1 MKKLFLTYLFCIIG
15 FSSLAG
21 EIDGKGV
28 FCKDTV
34 YRKNIWEAIYFED
47 NHAINLVTKEKFR
60 YSLKGHYV
68 FWDNFRLDRR
78 ILELTKG
85 TNYLKLNFIFYD
97 SYLWC
102 DNPADVNTVVR
113 KYNEAIKEY
122 KKTFKF

>member
-21 EIDGKGV
+21 AIDGKGV

-47 NHAINLVTKEKFR
+47 NHAFNLVTKEKFR

-78 ILELTKG
+78 ILELTKVA
-85 TNYLKLNFIFYD
+85 NYLKPRFTFYN

>member
-1 MKKLFLTYLFCIIG
+1 MKKIFLTYLFCIIG
-15 FSSLAG
+15 FGSLTG

-78 ILELTKG
+78 ILQLAKVAD
-85 TNYLKLNFIFYD
+85 YLKPRFIFYD
-97 SYLWC
+97 GYLWC
-102 DNPADVNTVVR
+102 DNPADINTVVR

>member
-1 MKKLFLTYLFCIIG
+1 MKKIFLTYLFCIIG
-15 FSSLAG
+15 FGSLAG

-47 NHAINLVTKEKFR
+47 NHAFNLVTKEKFR

-85 TNYLKLNFIFYD
+85 TNYSRLNFIFYD